1 MQEMV
6 PELNLK
12 DKQRGTR
19 EKGFPLYRDERKTA
33 WLILRKSA
41 HPSGCYT
48 QFHHEWRRQEDLRAL
63 GIMQRSMDLV

>member
-12 DKQRGTR
+12 DKQRELR
-19 EKGFPLYRDERKTA
+19 EKGFPCADERKTA
-33 WLILRKSA
+33 WLILRKSVTQVA
-41 HPSGCYT
+41 VTHNFTMSG
-48 QFHHEWRRQEDLRAL
+48 EREEDLRAL